1 MSALCVRLSWWRII
15 VWKLSFEFLS
25 GASTEHLRELVMSR
39 HASPFYQTAAWQ
51 DANQNQKLTAI
62 CHAPP
67 IHELNP
73 VALMSEK
80 IGACFQCTDAYS
92 LCAVLVVQT

>member
-1 MSALCVRLSWWRII
+1 M
-15 VWKLSFEFLS
+15 WKQSFEFLS

-51 DANQNQKLTAI
+51 DANQDQKLPAS
-62 CHAPP
+62 CHAPA
-67 IHELNP
+67 IHQLNP
-73 VALMSEK
+73 VALVSEK
-80 IGACFQCTDAYS
+80 VGACFQCTDAYS